1 MKLYFIK
8 EWMCLKKMPLP
19 PYKEPEEKCIG
30 MELRTIGNLTIRLMD
45 KKSHKEKIDDA
56 TGTNGWILRFLA
68 EAEAEGRDIYQ
79 RDIEKKFCVTRSTV
93 SKVLTL
99 MEQKGMIERHSV
111 KGDARLRKIV
121 MTSKARELHALMRGD
136 VIMLEGVLREGL
148 SEDELETF
156 YKLSGKIKDNLKKAL
171 EI

>member
-1 MKLYFIK
+1 MR
-8 EWMCLKKMPLP
+8 KKTLP
-19 PYKEPEEKCIG
+19 PYKEPAEKCIG
-30 MELRTIGNLTIRLMD
+30 MEIRTLGNLTMRLMEN
-45 KKSHKEKIDDA
+45 KSHKEKIDDA

-99 MEQKGMIERHSV
+99 MEHKGMIERRNV

-121 MTSKARELHALMRGD
+121 MTDKARELHSLMRDD
-136 VIMLEGVLREGL
+136 VIMLENVLRGGL
-148 SEDELETF
+148 TENEIETF
-156 YKLSGKIKDNLKKAL
+156 YMLSEKIKNNLKKAL